1 MATELGKAY
10 VQIMPSAKGI
20 SGAISNELQG
30 ESISAGKK
38 SGLSITGAI
47 KGAII
52 AAGIGKLLGAA
63 ISEGGE
69 LQQSLG
75 GIETLFKS
83 SADTVKQYASQSFA
97 TAGVSANEY
106 MQNVTSFSASLIN
119 SLGGDT
125 KAAADLANTAMVD
138 MSDNANKMGTDL
150 ELIQQT
156 YQSLARGNYEMLDNL
171 KLGYG
176 GTKTEMQRLMKDA
189 EKLTG
194 EHYTVGDFADTVSAI
209 HAIQDSLGITGTT
222 ALEASTTLTG
232 SFNSMKAAA
241 KDLAGNIALGMDI
254 SGPLSNL
261 ATSAA
266 TFLFGNLLPM
276 LGNIL
281 TALPEAIIT
290 AIQVAGPILIT
301 NLQQLITTIVNYF
314 ITNGPTIMQQGMN
327 LIQNLVNG
335 FVQNFPIFMQ
345 NLSTLLNQAITF
357 LMTNLPTWL
366 NAGIEFVGQL
376 AQGVINNLPTIVSS
390 IVSLITQAIGT
401 FASNLPQFLQKG
413 IELVGKV
420 AAGLIQG
427 LPNLLGKIPGILSD
441 AANAFLSFDWLG
453 IGVDIIS
460 GIVNGIIS
468 AAGNI
473 ANALLDAAKSA
484 FDGVLSFL
492 GIGSP
497 SKLAEKQ
504 IGRWIPPGMANGVD
518 KNAYMIKDS
527 MIAAAKR
534 AFEATKKYT
543 SSSDAYRLSRMGGF
557 MSGPYAPVGNVT
569 NQTVNQTIN
578 SAKVLSPR
586 EIALQTKSAMRR
598 MQWV

>member
-1 MATELGKAY
+1 M
-10 VQIMPSAKGI
+10 
-20 SGAISNELQG
+20 
-30 ESISAGKK
+30 
-38 SGLSITGAI
+38 
-47 KGAII
+47 
-52 AAGIGKLLGAA
+52 
-63 ISEGGE
+63 
-69 LQQSLG
+69 
-75 GIETLFKS
+75 
-83 SADTVKQYASQSFA
+83 
-97 TAGVSANEY
+97 
-106 MQNVTSFSASLIN
+106 
-119 SLGGDT
+119 
-125 KAAADLANTAMVD
+125 
-138 MSDNANKMGTDL
+138 
-150 ELIQQT
+150 
-156 YQSLARGNYEMLDNL
+156 
-171 KLGYG
+171 
-176 GTKTEMQRLMKDA
+176 
-189 EKLTG
+189 
-194 EHYTVGDFADTVSAI
+194 
-209 HAIQDSLGITGTT
+209 
-222 ALEASTTLTG
+222 
-232 SFNSMKAAA
+232 
-241 KDLAGNIALGMDI
+241 
-254 SGPLSNL
+254 
-261 ATSAA
+261 
-266 TFLFGNLLPM
+266 
-276 LGNIL
+276 
-281 TALPEAIIT
+281 
-290 AIQVAGPILIT
+290 
-301 NLQQLITTIVNYF
+301 
-314 ITNGPTIMQQGMN
+314 
-327 LIQNLVNG
+327 
-335 FVQNFPIFMQ
+335 
-345 NLSTLLNQAITF
+345 
-357 LMTNLPTWL
+357 
-366 NAGIEFVGQL
+366 
-376 AQGVINNLPTIVSS
+376 
-390 IVSLITQAIGT
+390 
-401 FASNLPQFLQKG
+401 
-413 IELVGKV
+413 GKV

-484 FDGVLSFL
+484 FDGVLSCL